1 MHDAGVDVI
10 TLASRPDLAEPV
22 YGIPYPP
29 GTPRFMR
36 GNLASLLVRAR
47 RVAERWPHLVVALSN
62 GDRPVARGI
71 MIGYRADRD
80 SRPRFPD
87 GGWDQVAVWAAED
100 VMDGVEPDTA
110 CALEIAVDP
119 GHLGRGL
126 SGAVLAAMRSAVAE
140 AGLSTLLVPLRPPD
154 KAAEPEVPM
163 DEYAARTR
171 ADGLPA
177 DRWLRT
183 HVRAGGR
190 VEGIA
195 WCSSTVQAT
204 VARWREWT
212 GMPFDRDGPVVVP
225 GALAPV
231 LVSTSHNVAAYVEAN
246 IWVSHG
252 VPASRADG
260 AGRVDHT
267 GQAAR
272 RPAR

>member
-1 MHDAGVDVI
+1 MPVHVV
-10 TLASRPDLAEPV
+10 TLASRPDLVDAV

-29 GTPRFMR
+29 DSPRFTR
-36 GNLASLLVRAR
+36 GNLASLLVRGR
-47 RVAERWPHLVVALSN
+47 RVAERWPHLVVAVLD

-71 MIGYRADRD
+71 MVGYRADRD

-100 VMDGVEPDTA
+100 VMDGVEADTA

-119 GHLGRGL
+119 DHVGRGL
-126 SGAVLAAMRSAVAE
+126 SGDVLAAMRSAAAA
-140 AGLSTLLVPLRPPD
+140 AGLGALVAPLRPPD
-154 KAAEPEVPM
+154 KAAEPEAPM

-190 VEGIA
+190 VEGVA

-204 VARWREWT
+204 LARWREWT
-212 GMPFDRDGPVVVP
+212 GLPFDRDGPVVVP

-231 LVSTSHNVAAYVEAN
+231 HVSTAQNAAVYVEAN
-246 IWVSHG
+246 VWVSHA
-252 VPASRADG
+252 VPAG
-260 AGRVDHT
+260 
-267 GQAAR
+267 
-272 RPAR
+272 